1 MGDRAKPV
9 ALRAELAETL
19 MWENAGPFR
28 TGEKLAAALVRI
40 RADAERMIWPN
51 VAIAGESLYNLDLQ
65 DWFELRAML
74 TTAETVVR
82 SALARNESRGA
93 HQREDFPYSHESL
106 AQEPNDGIA
115 QRGAGVSLDRAGS
128 NCIAATKT
136 MADRSTKKAVLR
148 VRRGTVNE
156 ESRYDDFEVPFEE
169 GMSVLDALRW
179 IRINLDSS
187 LAIRYSCINAN
198 ACKTCMALVNGEV
211 EYTCIA
217 KLTPEIITVEP
228 LPKRPLIR
236 DLVTDTV
243 PEEEKL

>member
-1 MGDRAKPV
+1 
-9 ALRAELAETL
+9 
-19 MWENAGPFR
+19 
-28 TGEKLAAALVRI
+28 
-40 RADAERMIWPN
+40 
-51 VAIAGESLYNLDLQ
+51 
-65 DWFELRAML
+65 
-74 TTAETVVR
+74 
-82 SALARNESRGA
+82 
-93 HQREDFPYSHESL
+93 
-106 AQEPNDGIA
+106 
-115 QRGAGVSLDRAGS
+115 
-128 NCIAATKT
+128 

-198 ACKTCMALVNGEV
+198 ACKTCMALVNGVV

-217 KLTPEIITVEP
+217 KLAPEIITVEP

-236 DLVTDTV
+236 DLVTDIV